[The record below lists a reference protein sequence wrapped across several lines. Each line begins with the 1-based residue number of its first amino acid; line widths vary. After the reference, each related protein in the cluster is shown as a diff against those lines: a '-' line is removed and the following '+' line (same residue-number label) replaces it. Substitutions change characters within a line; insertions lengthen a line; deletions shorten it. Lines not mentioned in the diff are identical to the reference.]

1 MFPNPLNLTY
11 REFLEKCVPHTIHKF
26 KITAEK
32 NFRLKIKYTDKDYFD
47 GTFLSLIFSGE
58 KHH

>member
-1 MFPNPLNLTY
+1 
-11 REFLEKCVPHTIHKF
+11 LEKCVPHTIHKF